1 MIVELPNEL
10 DGEYSLA
17 MPFVDQ
23 SPSFAHGFECG
34 QLWEQMKRGET
45 IEGELINAQN
55 REQVEKMCRRFRYE
69 YIIGDS
75 ADGWYSFSAKPTG
88 GQN

>member
-1 MIVELPNEL
+1 MNEEQYGL
-10 DGEYSLA
+10 VMA
-17 MPFVDQ
+17 FVDQ
-23 SPSFAHGFECG
+23 SPPFAHGFECG
-34 QLWEQMKRGET
+34 QLWEQMKRGEV
-45 IEGELINAQN
+45 IDDEVIHAEN

-75 ADGWYSFSAKPTG
+75 APGWHSFSAKPTG